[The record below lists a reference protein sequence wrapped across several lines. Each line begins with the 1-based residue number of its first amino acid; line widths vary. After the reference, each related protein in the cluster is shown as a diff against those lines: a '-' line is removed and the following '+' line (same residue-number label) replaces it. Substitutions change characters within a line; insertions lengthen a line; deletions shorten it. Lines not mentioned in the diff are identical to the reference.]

1 MKNEERA
8 DRLLSEAGNIFNE
21 LKQSLKSR
29 NWNLAIR
36 RAQEVV
42 ELVLKGL
49 LAQIG
54 IDYPKV
60 HDVAPI
66 FKRSV
71 KERGIMVDEEFMN
84 WLIEVSADLSMKR
97 APSFYFEAEY
107 DEDDAVNAAKGA
119 EEVIKFGKRFI
130 ESARKDGNLRK
141 ATF

>member
-8 DRLLSEAGNIFNE
+8 DRLLSEAVNILNE
-21 LKQSLKSR
+21 LEQSLKIG
-29 NWNLAIR
+29 NWNLTVR
-36 RAQEVV
+36 RAEEVV

-49 LAQIG
+49 LAQLG

-71 KERGIMVDEEFMN
+71 EERGIKVDDEFMN
-84 WLIEVSADLSMKR
+84 WLIEISADLSIKR

-107 DEDDAVNAAKGA
+107 DEDDAMNAAKGA

-130 ESARKDGNLRK
+130 ESVRKK
-141 ATF
+141 